1 MIYSFIGQPESG
13 KSTLAIKLR
22 QRLRKIYGPNMNIF
36 NIDGDELRDII
47 PNKNYTYAGRYD
59 NIVRANSIATYLNHM
74 GCEVIMSLVNPFDQL
89 RRELVNLNPKD
100 VMQIYLYSDRLKKID
115 YHVKD
120 FEIPEK
126 PNLALNTSRLSIE
139 DCIYHI
145 LEL

>member
-13 KSTLAIKLR
+13 KTTLANKLR
-22 QRLRKIYGPNMNIF
+22 QELRKVYGPHMNVF
-36 NIDGDELRDII
+36 NIDGDDLREII

-89 RRELVNLNPKD
+89 RRELISLNPKD
-100 VMQIYLYSDRLKKID
+100 VRQIYLHSDRTSKLE

-120 FEIPEK
+120 FEIPKK
-126 PNLALNTSRLSIE
+126 PDLTLNTSNMNINQ
-139 DCIYHI
+139 CIYKI